1 MPTLQRDG
9 SVLRDETNRYSAAVQ
24 TEGYVSGV
32 KGGSFADKSTG
43 ACDQG
48 FGAVH
53 LVGWFEDVPEMEQ
66 VFDAYKGATALY
78 VDAPGGVWSVN
89 YTWK

>member
-9 SVLRDETNRYSAAVQ
+9 SILRVETDGYSAAVQ

-53 LVGWFEDVPEMEQ
+53 LVGWFEDISEMVQ
-66 VFDAYKGATALY
+66 IFDTYKGTTALH
-78 VDAPGGVWSVN
+78 VADSQWRLER
-89 YTWK
+89 

>member
-1 MPTLQRDG
+1 MGTVRRDG
-9 SVLRDETNRYSAAVQ
+9 SILRVETDGYSAAVQ

-53 LVGWFEDVPEMEQ
+53 LVGWFEDVSEMEQ

-78 VDAPGGVWSVN
+78 VDDARWRLER
-89 YTWK
+89 